1 MGAGIALVVTK
12 IFKPLSGLSLPKS
25 AIALDR
31 GFHQSGDNLE
41 S

>member
-1 MGAGIALVVTK
+1 MGAGIAFVVTE
-12 IFKPLSGLSLPKS
+12 FFTPLHDLNQPKS